1 LHAKQAFVAFF
12 APRFATF
19 GMQFGDKK
27 QEAKQA
33 SRRRS
38 FCFFATLACAAASA
52 EMRAFVLLLRFLLI

>member
-1 LHAKQAFVAFF
+1 LKALAKKKPSSLRRIYRHAFIAFGVLLRLHAKQAFVAFF

-33 SRRRS
+33 SRRR
-38 FCFFATLACAAASA
+38 
-52 EMRAFVLLLRFLLI
+52 